1 MSNLVSEVRY
11 ALRSL
16 RKSWSY
22 ALAFVITLGL
32 GIGVNTAIFSVING
46 VLLQPLPYQD
56 ADRIMFVQQP
66 ANRAGAFNASFSFI
80 EIDDYRATSRTI
92 DEFVEFGDWDFSVI
106 GRGDPHRVVG
116 GLVTA
121 NYFQVLGIRPLL
133 GRTLVPGDD
142 EVGAPPVMVLTHEY
156 WTRMF
161 GADRQIVGQTVKLTT
176 KSVEV
181 VGVLEPGSHYTG
193 RRKPD
198 VFTNYTTNDHYTG
211 AAMRDARSHRMTDVF
226 GRLAPGATFET
237 AQAELTQINGRLQ
250 EEFRDAYPEV
260 FGFEITAH
268 PW

>member
-1 MSNLVSEVRY
+1 MSSIVAEVRY
-11 ALRSL
+11 VFRSL
-16 RKSWSY
+16 NKSRTY
-22 ALAFVITLGL
+22 AAAFVITLVL

-66 ANRAGAFNASFSFI
+66 ANRAGAFDAAFSFI
-80 EIDDYRATSRTI
+80 EIDDYRAASTTI

-121 NYFQVLGIRPLL
+121 NYFDVLGLRPLY
-133 GRTLVPGDD
+133 GRTLLPSDD
-142 EVGAPPVMVLTHEY
+142 DAGAPPVMVLTHDY

-161 GADRQIVGQTVKLTT
+161 GSDPEIVGKTVKLTT

-198 VFTNYTTNDHYTG
+198 VFTNYTTNDHYMG
-211 AAMRDARSHRMTDVF
+211 AAMRDARTHR
-226 GRLAPGATFET
+226 GR
-237 AQAELTQINGRLQ
+237 RS
-250 EEFRDAYPEV
+250 
-260 FGFEITAH
+260 
-268 PW
+268 